1 MLSSGTAAGTFEVSV
16 GPYINHRDEAGTKN
30 EPENFLYRFQKR
42 VGKSILTFRTQ
53 DLVNIFFEGSGPP
66 LRSFPLPE

>member
-42 VGKSILTFRTQ
+42 VGKSILAFRT
-53 DLVNIFFEGSGPP
+53 
-66 LRSFPLPE
+66 